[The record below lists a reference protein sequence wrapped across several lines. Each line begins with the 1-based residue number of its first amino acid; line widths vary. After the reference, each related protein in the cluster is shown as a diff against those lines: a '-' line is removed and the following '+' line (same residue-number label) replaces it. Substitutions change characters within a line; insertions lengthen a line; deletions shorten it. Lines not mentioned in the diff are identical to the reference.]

1 MKGNGKYSKANILR
15 MKSLKYYVA
24 TVLSELYYPIF
35 KYKKYNIM
43 SISETIDY
51 MSKPGNCIVR
61 FGDGEFMI
69 MSNKSIDL
77 QERNVQLSSMLSD
90 TINELQLE
98 NLLICLP
105 EPLRSL
111 KNIKDESKHIWK
123 LNFFLNRKA
132 YSKNCKKK
140 YYYGNAFVSRPYMT
154 YKSKIDAD
162 EAFHRLLC
170 LFKDK
175 DILIVEGELSRSGVG
190 NNLFAKA
197 KSVQRIIC
205 PAFNAFQ
212 EYDRILEVTKKHG
225 KNRLVLVALGPTA
238 KPLVLQLAKQ
248 GYWALDIGHLDSEY
262 EWYLSGKKEKTK
274 SRYKHSAENPDEMIE
289 PCNDE
294 EYKQSIISDL
304 VVR

>member
-1 MKGNGKYSKANILR
+1 MY
-15 MKSLKYYVA
+15 
-24 TVLSELYYPIF
+24 
-35 KYKKYNIM
+35 
-43 SISETIDY
+43 
-51 MSKPGNCIVR
+51 
-61 FGDGEFMI
+61 
-69 MSNKSIDL
+69 
-77 QERNVQLSSMLSD
+77 
-90 TINELQLE
+90 
-98 NLLICLP
+98 
-105 EPLRSL
+105 
-111 KNIKDESKHIWK
+111 HI
-123 LNFFLNRKA
+123 
-132 YSKNCKKK
+132 
-140 YYYGNAFVSRPYMT
+140 
-154 YKSKIDAD
+154 
-162 EAFHRLLC
+162 
-170 LFKDK
+170 
-175 DILIVEGELSRSGVG
+175 SGVG

-212 EYDRILEVTKKHG
+212 EYDRILEATKKHG